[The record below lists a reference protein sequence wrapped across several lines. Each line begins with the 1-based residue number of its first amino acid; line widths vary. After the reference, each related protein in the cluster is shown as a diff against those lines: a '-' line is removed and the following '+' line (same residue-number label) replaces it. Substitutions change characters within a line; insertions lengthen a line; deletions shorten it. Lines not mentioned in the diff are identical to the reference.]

1 MGLAVD
7 RRAAEFACGSDFRDQ
22 LTNGV
27 TYLINIPDMLKC
39 RDERVAAESLVQE
52 KEEMILQKV
61 QLLGGR
67 ALLVAVLSV
76 VMAVAIA
83 CGSADTAEEVTT
95 DGAVGGDDGAAPAA
109 AVEDTMTGPPGVEIV
124 ATDVTFTVD
133 DLVNTKNFKKSK
145 EYKVEGLEGATAA
158 IYGFFGPDPYDRQEF
173 EARFYPDHETAMTL
187 GVDFA
192 DESTGPDAVIAK
204 DLQRWDE
211 GLTQRRECQGN
222 VRGSH
227 HSGKCDNAKYGDY
240 VIAGNLVL
248 LCQGK
253 DSETSLANCN
263 ALMDALQA
271 Q

>member
-1 MGLAVD
+1 
-7 RRAAEFACGSDFRDQ
+7 
-22 LTNGV
+22 
-27 TYLINIPDMLKC
+27 
-39 RDERVAAESLVQE
+39 
-52 KEEMILQKV
+52 MILRKV
-61 QLLGGR
+61 SLLGVR
-67 ALLVAVLSV
+67 ALLVAVLSS
-76 VMAVAIA
+76 MLALAIA
-83 CGSADTAEEVTT
+83 CGSADTDDEVSSG
-95 DGAVGGDDGAAPAA
+95 DGAVGGDGGAPAA

-133 DLVNTKNFKKSK
+133 DLVATKNFKKSK
-145 EYKVEGLEGATAA
+145 EYDIEGLEGATAA
-158 IYGFFGPDPYDRQEF
+158 VYGFFGPDPYDRQEF

-192 DESTGPDAVIAK
+192 DEATGPDAVIAK

>member
-1 MGLAVD
+1 
-7 RRAAEFACGSDFRDQ
+7 
-22 LTNGV
+22 
-27 TYLINIPDMLKC
+27 
-39 RDERVAAESLVQE
+39 
-52 KEEMILQKV
+52 MILRKV
-61 QLLGGR
+61 SLLGVR
-67 ALLVAVLSV
+67 ALLVAVLSS
-76 VMAVAIA
+76 MLALAIA
-83 CGSADTAEEVTT
+83 CGSADTDDEVSSG
-95 DGAVGGDDGAAPAA
+95 DGAVGSDGGVPAA
-109 AVEDTMTGPPGVEIV
+109 AAEDTMSGPPGVEIV
-124 ATDVTFTVD
+124 ATDVTYTVD

-145 EYKVEGLEGATAA
+145 EYKTEGLDGATAA

-204 DLQRWDE
+204 DIQRWDE